1 MPTARP
7 RAEIVEL
14 QYLRAIAVLMVV
26 IGHLHQAGMRF
37 LGTDL
42 LGPVG
47 YLGYAGVDIFF
58 VISGFI
64 IHTLYRTATKPSPG
78 YALKRLNRI
87 FPLYWLFTG
96 LSVLGYLMFGEA
108 LTRDLDD
115 LDWLAS
121 LTLLPTGQPPLLLVG
136 WTLTHEL
143 YFYLVYG
150 LVLFLPSR
158 WRRAV
163 AALWAVLTVLAMTG
177 LIDTGPAWS
186 ALVLSGFNLQFLAGI
201 VLAEFR
207 DQLPRSR
214 WPALIV
220 LTIGTCLA
228 LAWTF
233 RHGLDGLADADIR
246 VAAFSVMAVGL
257 VWTILAWQPRWP
269 SLAASIGDWSYAIYL
284 GHLLVIGV
292 LARFLA
298 AIMPE
303 GLIATLVLF
312 ATGLTASAALGL
324 LVHRFVETPQLT
336 AGKSLIRRYF
346 GDRQPDNRP

>member
-7 RAEIVEL
+7 SAEIVEL
-14 QYLRAIAVLMVV
+14 QYLRAIAVLLVV
-26 IGHLHQAGMRF
+26 IGHLHQAGMRL
-37 LGTDL
+37 LGTDM

-47 YLGYAGVDIFF
+47 YLGYAGVDVFF

-64 IHTLYRTATKPSPG
+64 IHTLYHTATRPSPG

-96 LSVLGYLMFGEA
+96 LSVLGYLILGES

-115 LDWLAS
+115 MDWLAS

-143 YFYLVYG
+143 YFYVVYG
-150 LVLFLPSR
+150 LVLFLPPR
-158 WRRAV
+158 WRQLV

-177 LIDTGPAWS
+177 VVDTGSPWS

-201 VLAEFR
+201 VLAEVR
-207 DQLPRSR
+207 EQLPRTR
-214 WPALIV
+214 WPALV
-220 LTIGTCLA
+220 TLAIGTCLA

-233 RHGLDGLADADIR
+233 RHGLDGLADADFR

-257 VWTILAWQPRWP
+257 VWAVLAWQPHWP
-269 SLAASIGDWSYAIYL
+269 KLLASIGDWSYAIYL

-292 LARFLA
+292 IARVLAGIL
-298 AIMPE
+298 PH
-303 GLIATLVLF
+303 GLVGTLVLF
-312 ATGLTASAALGL
+312 ATGMVASTALGL
-324 LVHRFVETPQLT
+324 IVYRFVETPLLNV
-336 AGKSLIRRYF
+336 GKNAIRRHF
-346 GDRQPDNRP
+346 GKN